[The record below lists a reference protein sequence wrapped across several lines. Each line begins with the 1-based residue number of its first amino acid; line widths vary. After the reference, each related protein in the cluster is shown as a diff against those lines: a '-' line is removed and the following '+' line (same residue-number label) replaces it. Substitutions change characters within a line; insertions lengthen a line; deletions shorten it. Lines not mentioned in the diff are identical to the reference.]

1 MVVVGVFVLAKY
13 LLPPQLQML
22 CTSAFIGVGR
32 GIVRVVVVEIENS
45 VEKHF
50 FLELKKGKRLYY
62 FKNYST

>member
-32 GIVRVVVVEIENS
+32 GIVRVVVVEIKNS
-45 VEKHF
+45 VEK
-50 FLELKKGKRLYY
+50 LESIILPIKLFPTLSPY
-62 FKNYST
+62 FE